1 MQRRY
6 RNIAFLGVL
15 SLTDMYEHCSG
26 FHVLPSGLIII
37 IIIIIILIII
47 NIIIIII
54 TINLIIVI
62 IIIIINLLYIYI
74 LYMDSHCFQLPIY
87 YKYNNIIFNIIIR

>member
-1 MQRRY
+1 MQWVQMQRRY

-15 SLTDMYEHCSG
+15 SLTDMNEHCSG

-37 IIIIIILIII
+37 IIILIIIIIILIII

-62 IIIIINLLYIYI
+62 IIIIINLLYI
-74 LYMDSHCFQLPIY
+74 F
-87 YKYNNIIFNIIIR
+87 YK